1 MAHSD
6 LRRAPES
13 ASAPRAFSQG
23 RANRRDARRRHM
35 DSVADRERR
44 GADFVDD
51 ADRRDGREALQ
62 IAAKPASRTVQGRRR
77 DAAET
82 GAAPNHNRDLL
93 RRILSL
99 TQPSESF
106 DAAVA
111 VDPLQGE
118 RRNLAASLAR
128 RLRSRNRPRVEV
140 RGGRALQ
147 NLQRE
152 PFLNQSITFLAIH
165 GYSKSKTLWG
175 VAFALGHPL
184 TAGMSMLEAGRM
196 LGCTK
201 QAISKIA
208 MDFLEHTGLPPSSAL
223 KSEEAKSTYKL
234 TNGNR
239 KQKPDSPDNV
249 GSN

>member
-1 MAHSD
+1 MTD
-6 LRRAPES
+6 
-13 ASAPRAFSQG
+13 F
-23 RANRRDARRRHM
+23 RDASQY
-35 DSVADRERR
+35 DEASYTPNFFFDE
-44 GADFVDD
+44 
-51 ADRRDGREALQ
+51 DGVESNELGKTSYREA
-62 IAAKPASRTVQGRRR
+62 
-77 DAAET
+77 
-82 GAAPNHNRDLL
+82 
-93 RRILSL
+93 
-99 TQPSESF
+99 SEK
-106 DAAVA
+106 
-111 VDPLQGE
+111 LI
-118 RRNLAASLAR
+118 
-128 RLRSRNRPRVEV
+128 EV
-140 RGGRALQ
+140 
-147 NLQRE
+147 
-152 PFLNQSITFLAIH
+152 LNQSITFLAIH

-208 MDFLEHTGLPPSSAL
+208 MDFLAHTGLPPSSAL

>member
-1 MAHSD
+1 MT
-6 LRRAPES
+6 E
-13 ASAPRAFSQG
+13 F
-23 RANRRDARRRHM
+23 RDASQY
-35 DSVADRERR
+35 DEASYTP
-44 GADFVDD
+44 DFFFDEE
-51 ADRRDGREALQ
+51 GGSNEGNGKTSYREA
-62 IAAKPASRTVQGRRR
+62 
-77 DAAET
+77 
-82 GAAPNHNRDLL
+82 
-93 RRILSL
+93 
-99 TQPSESF
+99 SEK
-106 DAAVA
+106 
-111 VDPLQGE
+111 LI
-118 RRNLAASLAR
+118 
-128 RLRSRNRPRVEV
+128 EV
-140 RGGRALQ
+140 
-147 NLQRE
+147 
-152 PFLNQSITFLAIH
+152 LNQSITFLAIH

-208 MDFLEHTGLPPSSAL
+208 MDFLAHTGLPPSSAL